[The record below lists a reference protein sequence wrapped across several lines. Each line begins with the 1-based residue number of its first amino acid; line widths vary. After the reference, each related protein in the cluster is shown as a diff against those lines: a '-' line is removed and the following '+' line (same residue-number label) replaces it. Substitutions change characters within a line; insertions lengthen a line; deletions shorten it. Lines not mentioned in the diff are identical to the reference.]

1 MILASAR
8 HSLAIKGGTML
19 LRRGQWR
26 IAAFLLRRA
35 ISLAPGDWEA
45 HNNLA
50 IALLKL
56 KRWPDAAEVAERA
69 VNLDPTSVDSLDS
82 FGLAL
87 LQLARWDEAAR
98 TYEAAIKLDAGRWAA
113 HHRLALARLQLG
125 LWDAAAE
132 ALRGAIA
139 LAARDPAAAG
149 ALGELQRHLAIA
161 VTQIEAARARESSLR
176 AAPLPS
182 VSVPELLK
190 QRQARFWTVENL
202 GPDVFKVER
211 WLQELSTIPAEV
223 TAGPRLL
230 FVLDHDFGELATVKF
245 FILGQELAGQSTL
258 LLPDRLYVHNVNAIP
273 GRTHRYGSVE
283 DIFAAVERE
292 RSDIVFLCAGYLLC
306 EHLGFSAGD
315 LERLVDGLRERGA
328 RVVTAD
334 PFLGMLSKQ
343 DPRTLIR
350 VDIPADHPHF
360 TVEQLTEAKRPAEER
375 LWSTYAQSERI
386 LRDTYHLYP
395 SYCDVAADDAGETD
409 ARNLAFFNDRLLRPA
424 RSAEAATP
432 HWLFILG
439 TPDCEIQELFE
450 REPFENIVARKLL
463 EARAAGRHPIL
474 VGPKAFVDQVMD
486 RMPTAEGIDI
496 LSQCPFA
503 QFYALLMSAEHA
515 FYWNVVSHSLL
526 MRFYNQLPIVQF
538 DHGHL
543 IRTAPG
549 IYDRIVRWYYQ
560 GWAPPLRNHH
570 EPLTLDTVEGW
581 AAEYRQQA
589 AGLVERY
596 RRAPS
601 PGQMIADLMARAP
614 SPGLEA
620 RVGSR

>member
-1 MILASAR
+1 MTLASVR
-8 HSLAIKGGTML
+8 HSVARAGTAL
-19 LRRGQWR
+19 LRRGWWR
-26 IAAFLLRRA
+26 PAAFLLRRA
-35 ISLAPGDWEA
+35 ISLAPGDGEA

-56 KRWPDAAEVAERA
+56 ERWPDAARVAENA
-69 VNLDPTSVDSLDS
+69 VRLDPTSVEALDSLGIALLQMARWDEAVS
-82 FGLAL
+82 VYETAVKLDGGRWAVHHRLAVAR
-87 LQLARWDEAAR
+87 LQLARWDGAA
-98 TYEAAIKLDAGRWAA
+98 G
-113 HHRLALARLQLG
+113 
-125 LWDAAAE
+125 
-132 ALRGAIA
+132 ALRRAIA
-139 LAARDPAAAG
+139 LANRAPAGSDLAVMETQLVRALAQIDATAPPQVNDVPAA
-149 ALGELQRHLAIA
+149 ERF
-161 VTQIEAARARESSLR
+161 R
-176 AAPLPS
+176 
-182 VSVPELLK
+182 
-190 QRQARFWTVENL
+190 QRQAAFWTPENL
-202 GPDVFKVER
+202 GADVFDMAH
-211 WLQELSTIPAEV
+211 WLEELSALPEKA
-223 TAGPRLL
+223 ASGPRLL

-245 FILGQELAGQSTL
+245 FILGQELAAGSTL
-258 LLPDRLYVHNVNAIP
+258 LLPDRLHVHNVNAIP
-273 GRTHRYGSVE
+273 GRTHQYGSVE

-315 LERLVDGLRERGA
+315 LERLIDGLRERGC

-350 VDIPADHPHF
+350 VDIPTDHPHF
-360 TVEQLTEAKRPAEER
+360 TVEQLTEAKRPAEEQ

-395 SYCDVAADDAGETD
+395 SYCDVTAADVAETD
-409 ARNLAFFNDRLLRPA
+409 ARNLSFFNERLLRPA
-424 RSAEAATP
+424 RSAETATP

-450 REPFENIVARKLL
+450 REAFENVVARKLL

-474 VGPKAFVDQVMD
+474 VGPRAFVDQVMD

-496 LSQCPFA
+496 LSQIPFV
-503 QFYALLMSAEHA
+503 QFYALLLSAEHA

-526 MRFYNQLPIVQF
+526 IRFYNQLPIVQF

-543 IRTAPG
+543 IRTARG

-570 EPLTLDTVEGW
+570 ETLTLETVEGW
-581 AAEYRQQA
+581 AADYRQQA
-589 AGLVERY
+589 AGLVEGY

-601 PGQMIADLMARAP
+601 PGQMIAELMARAP